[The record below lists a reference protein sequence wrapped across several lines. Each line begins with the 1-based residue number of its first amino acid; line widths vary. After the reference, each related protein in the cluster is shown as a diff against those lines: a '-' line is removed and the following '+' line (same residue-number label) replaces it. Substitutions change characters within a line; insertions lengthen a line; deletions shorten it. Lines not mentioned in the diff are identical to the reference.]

1 MIYEIRTYTLKPG
14 QIPEFEKRF
23 EASLSV
29 RLKYSE
35 LAAFWHTE
43 VGPLNQVIHVWPYE
57 DLQQRTEIRA
67 RLAQEPGWPPM
78 ASELLLFMESGIYIP
93 APFSPKLGG
102 GQKLGNIYEMRIYQY
117 QPGSIPT
124 VIERWREALQGG
136 RLHLSPLAACM
147 SSEIGQLNVWI
158 HIWPYADLN
167 ERARIREESG
177 KLSTWPPKAREFL
190 VSQQTKILIPASFS
204 PMASH
209 T

>member
-14 QIPEFEKRF
+14 QILEFEKRF

-43 VGPLNQVIHVWPYE
+43 IGPLNQVIHIWPYE
-57 DLQQRTEIRA
+57 NLQKRAEIRA
-67 RLAQEPGWPPM
+67 RLAQEPDWPPKT
-78 ASELLLFMESGIYIP
+78 SELLLSMESEIYVP

-124 VIERWREALQGG
+124 VIERWGEALRGG
-136 RLHLSPLAACM
+136 RLDLSPLAACM
-147 SSEIGQLNVWI
+147 SSEIGQLNIWI
-158 HIWPYADLN
+158 HIWPYADLS
-167 ERARIREESG
+167 ERDRIIEESRR
-177 KLSTWPPKAREFL
+177 LSTWPPKTREFL
-190 VSQQTKILIPASFS
+190 VSQQNKILIPASFS
-204 PMASH
+204 PTA
-209 T
+209 

>member
-14 QIPEFEKRF
+14 TTPEFEKRF
-23 EASLSV
+23 EASLAG

-57 DLQQRTEIRA
+57 DLQQRTDIRA
-67 RLAQEPGWPPM
+67 KASQEPNWPPQS
-78 ASELLLFMESGIYIP
+78 SELILNMQSEIFIP

-124 VIERWREALQGG
+124 VIERWGEALQGG
-136 RLHLSPLAACM
+136 RLGLSPIAACM
-147 SSEIGQLNVWI
+147 SSEIGQLNAWI

-167 ERARIREESG
+167 ERARIRAESRN
-177 KLSTWPPKAREFL
+177 LSTWPPSTREFL
-190 VSQQTKILIPASFS
+190 AGQQTKMLIPASFS
-204 PMASH
+204 PMA
-209 T
+209 